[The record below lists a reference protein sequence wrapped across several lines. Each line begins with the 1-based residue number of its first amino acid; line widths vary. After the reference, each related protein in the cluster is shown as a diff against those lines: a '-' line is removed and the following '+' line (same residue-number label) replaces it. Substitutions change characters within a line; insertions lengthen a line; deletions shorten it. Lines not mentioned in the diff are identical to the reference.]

1 MMSRCAMCHGSS
13 EQRGMMGG
21 GMMGH
26 GMMGMG
32 NGMMSSVPDLNGQHA
47 AYIVDQLNHFATGQR
62 QGTVMN
68 RIAASLSEA
77 DRRAVA
83 EYLSGLH

>member
-1 MMSRCAMCHGSS
+1 MRGHMPMM
-13 EQRGMMGG
+13 

-32 NGMMSSVPDLNGQHA
+32 GVGNVPRLNGQHP
-47 AYIVDQLNHFATGQR
+47 AYVVDQLNRCAAGER

-68 RIAASLSEA
+68 RIAASLSEQEVK
-77 DRRAVA
+77 AVA
-83 EYLSGLH
+83 EYLSGLR